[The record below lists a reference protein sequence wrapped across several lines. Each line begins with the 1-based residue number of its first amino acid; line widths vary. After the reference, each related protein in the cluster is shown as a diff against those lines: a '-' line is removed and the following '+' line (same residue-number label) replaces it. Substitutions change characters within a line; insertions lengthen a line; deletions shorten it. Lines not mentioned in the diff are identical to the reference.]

1 VWFHRPYRPWGW
13 RLKTR
18 DLRIIA
24 KCGVGLVAAFCLLFY
39 FAARGQEAQQKEMG
53 PVLKL
58 TSSSFDADADIPAK
72 YSCDGANV
80 SPALAWTDAP
90 AATRSFALIM
100 DDPDTPKGT
109 VTHWMIYEMPT
120 AARSLQEG
128 VPTSKKLADGSMQ
141 GKNVRG
147 KSGYTGPCPEKG
159 GPAHHYFFKLYALDA
174 KTNLKA
180 NAKREEVE
188 AAMKGHILAKAE
200 LIGRLKH

>member
-1 VWFHRPYRPWGW
+1 M
-13 RLKTR
+13 
-18 DLRIIA
+18 IA
-24 KCGVGLVAAFCLLFY
+24 KCGVGGVTALGLLFCLMFCLD
-39 FAARGQEAQQKEMG
+39 ARGQEAQQKETG

-58 TSSSFDADADIPAK
+58 TSSSFEADGDIPAK

-80 SPALAWTDAP
+80 SPTLAWTDAP
-90 AATRSFALIM
+90 AATRGFALIM
-100 DDPDTPKGT
+100 DDPDTPKGA
-109 VTHWMIYEMPT
+109 VTHWLIYDLPVGT
-120 AARSLQEG
+120 RLLPEG

-174 KTNLKA
+174 KTNLKP
-180 NAKREEVE
+180 NAKKEEVE

-200 LIGRLKH
+200 LIGRFKH

>member
-1 VWFHRPYRPWGW
+1 MDLK
-13 RLKTR
+13 RLVPATEDPMR
-18 DLRIIA
+18 
-24 KCGVGLVAAFCLLFY
+24 LLHTVLLITFL
-39 FAARGQEAQQKEMG
+39 ALGAPGIDAQEVKQKEAG

-58 TSSSFDADADIPAK
+58 RSTSFEADGDIPAK

-90 AATRSFALIM
+90 AATRGFALIM
-100 DDPDTPKGT
+100 DDPDTPKGA
-109 VTHWMIYEMPT
+109 VTHWLIYDLPVGT
-120 AARSLQEG
+120 RLLPEG

-174 KTNLKA
+174 KTNLKP
-180 NAKREEVE
+180 NSKREELD

-200 LIGRLKH
+200 LIARFKH

>member
-1 VWFHRPYRPWGW
+1 M
-13 RLKTR
+13 KTR
-18 DLRIIA
+18 DLRIVA
-24 KCGVGLVAAFCLLFY
+24 KCGVGGVTALCLLLC
-39 FAARGQEAQQKEMG
+39 FAARGQEAQQKETG

-58 TSSSFDADADIPAK
+58 TSASFEADGDIPAK

-90 AATRSFALIM
+90 AATRNFALIM
-100 DDPDTPKGT
+100 DDPDTPKGA
-109 VTHWMIYEMPT
+109 VTHWLIYDLPVG
-120 AARSLQEG
+120 ARSLPEG

-174 KTNLKA
+174 KTNLKP
-180 NAKREEVE
+180 NAKKEEVE

-200 LIGRLKH
+200 LIGRFKH